1 MIYEMVNNYSNTVK
15 ADALLISFNVMHIVS
30 KLKNENI
37 IFFFLAWSEAF
48 IEIIF
53 KILLFITCKVFFLI
67 ILNEILKPQIF
78 LIFFSD

>member
-1 MIYEMVNNYSNTVK
+1 MIYEMVNNYSDTVK

-53 KILLFITCKVFFLI
+53 
-67 ILNEILKPQIF
+67 
-78 LIFFSD
+78 